1 MPLFRRHKILLGV
14 LLQAPHN
21 PTRMELMK
29 WLFLLKKETFLSSD
43 STFYDFIPYKFG
55 PFSFTVY
62 RDLEELARFGYFE
75 GKEIR
80 IQPSLLSDAYRN
92 FQSLPEVFQTAVKSI
107 LTQYGRLSLSRLIHS
122 IYDRYPWF
130 ASRSKLKG
138 KPTPPNKSCVPAA
151 FTSGYEGT
159 SIDSFF
165 RKLMKE
171 GIERIIDVRN
181 NPVSRKYGFSKVAL
195 AKLSEELDF
204 EYIHFPDLGIPPSNR
219 RSLVTFEDYQNLMT
233 HYETSILPRVP
244 EARSQAA
251 LLLQDRPSVLVCF
264 ESDQRCCHRSRLA
277 SALSADTGLK
287 VIHL

>member
-1 MPLFRRHKILLGV
+1 MLLFRRQKVLLGV

-43 STFYDFIPYKFG
+43 STFYDFIPYKYG

-62 RDLEELARFGYFE
+62 RDIEELARFGYFP

-80 IQPSLLSDAYRN
+80 IRPSLLLDAKRN
-92 FQSLPEVFQTAVKSI
+92 FQSLPAVYQSAVKGV
-107 LTQYGRLSLSRLIHS
+107 LTKYGHLSPSRLIHS

-130 ASRSKLKG
+130 ASRTELKG
-138 KPTPPNKSCVPAA
+138 KTIPPNKSRVPAA
-151 FTSGYEGT
+151 FTSGYEGA
-159 SIDSFF
+159 SIDTFF
-165 RKLMKE
+165 HKLMKE

-181 NPVSRKYGFSKVAL
+181 NPVSRKYGFSKVTL
-195 AKLSEELDF
+195 NKLSKDLDF
-204 EYIHFPDLGIPPSNR
+204 EYLHLPALGIPPSNR
-219 RSLVTFEDYQNLMT
+219 RSLVTFEDYQDLMNY
-233 HYETSILPRVP
+233 YETSILPKVP
-244 EARSQAA
+244 ESRRQVAR
-251 LLLQDRPSVLVCF
+251 LLRDRPSVLVCF
-264 ESDQRCCHRSRLA
+264 EADPCRCHRSRLA